1 MIANKLI
8 RVGIVSSVNPAMCA
22 ARVAFEDQ
30 GKSVSPEL
38 PILARGSLGT
48 KDYWMPEPGEQVWCL
63 YNPAGNADGI
73 ILGSVYSLADPP
85 PVTDAAK
92 RHLQFK
98 DGSKIEYD
106 SNTHTLLL
114 DIKGPAKIIAK
125 QAVDLHIKGK
135 AKIVSDDEVK
145 IVAPNKLIVDGSID
159 VSGTVNT
166 QVPMT
171 PEVPEEGS

>member
-1 MIANKLI
+1 MISKLI
-8 RVGIVSSVNPAMCA
+8 RIGVVSSINPTKCA

-38 PILARGSLGT
+38 PILVRGSFGT

-63 YNPAGNADGI
+63 FNPAGNADGI
-73 ILGSVYSLADPP
+73 ILGSVYSDADTP

-98 DGSKIEYD
+98 DGTKIEYD
-106 SNTHTLLL
+106 ANAHTLALDVKGPIKL
-114 DIKGPAKIIAK
+114 IAKQEIRVDIKGKVKIIT
-125 QAVDLHIKGK
+125 
-135 AKIVSDDEVK
+135 DDEIK
-145 IVAPNKLIVDGSID
+145 LVAPNKLIVDGSID

-166 QVPMT
+166 QVPMAPET
-171 PEVPEEGS
+171 PAEGS